1 MIQTCNSTMKESSRE
16 IRETETILSSMCA
29 MPHAMIW
36 YDLFIHVTFLFTL
49 VTVLWM
55 RHRGKSESDQWLF
68 HLCVPCLIQWFDT
81 TYSYTWHYYS
91 CTWHY
96 YSCTW
101 HYYSCTWH
109 YYSCIWQ
116 YCDRVIEGNQRK
128 RNDSFIYMRHA
139 SFNNVIRL
147 IHKCDI
153 TIQTCNSTM
162 KESSR
167 EIRETETIL
176 SSMCAMP
183 HAMIW

>member
-1 MIQTCNSTMKESSRE
+1 MKESSRE

-91 CTWHY
+91 N
-96 YSCTW
+96 
-101 HYYSCTWH
+101 TWH

-116 YCDRVIEGNQRK
+116 YCDRVIAGNQRK

-162 KESSR
+162 KEPWR
-167 EIRETETIL
+167 EMIEWWMTL
-176 SSMCAMP
+176 SYMVWHVLFSYRLLCEFTYS
-183 HAMIW
+183 HI